1 VTTIAP
7 TTTAT
12 TAVPTTI
19 APTTAVPD
27 TDITVDPIEIIVSIA
42 QPILHY
48 YPPAEINTALDSYY
62 EPDPI
67 EITLSVE
74 GYAGN
79 VGLLVGSIDI
89 SLSVECD
96 PIDIGQAIDAGVVDI
111 YITIPSTD
119 YLIGVSGSNFV
130 KWSKV
135 GYLDFTID
143 ESNLAGERPM
153 DWKGSVYDIRKLADS
168 LVVYGTNGVTMMKPS
183 GVHWGMNTIYRIGVK
198 NKGAVS
204 GDESVHFFVDKLGQ
218 LWQLGQQL
226 EKLDYS
232 EFIGSMTGT
241 IVLSYDIEKK
251 ILYICDGTEGYVYG
265 VETRSFGEGP
275 VNITGLYPQGGTLY
289 VVSDGAISTPKFEI
303 CTDIYD
309 FGTRKP
315 KTIQSIE
322 VGSNLTEHL
331 YASVDYRI
339 SYRDSFR
346 QIGWHL
352 VNPQGKAFPRCYG
365 VEFRFRLKSDIYEYF
380 EVDYLKLR
388 GHIHGFSYMDISSV
402 QRQIV

>member
-1 VTTIAP
+1 VTTLAPTTIA
-7 TTTAT
+7 TTA
-12 TAVPTTI
+12 

-27 TDITVDPIEIIVSIA
+27 IDITVDPIEIVVSIA

-79 VGLLVGSIDI
+79 VGLSAGSIDI

-96 PIDIGQAIDAGVVDI
+96 PIDIGQTIDAGVVDI

-204 GDESVHFFVDKLGQ
+204 GDESVHFFVDKL
-218 LWQLGQQL
+218 
-226 EKLDYS
+226 
-232 EFIGSMTGT
+232 
-241 IVLSYDIEKK
+241 
-251 ILYICDGTEGYVYG
+251 
-265 VETRSFGEGP
+265 
-275 VNITGLYPQGGTLY
+275 
-289 VVSDGAISTPKFEI
+289 
-303 CTDIYD
+303 
-309 FGTRKP
+309 
-315 KTIQSIE
+315 
-322 VGSNLTEHL
+322 
-331 YASVDYRI
+331 
-339 SYRDSFR
+339 
-346 QIGWHL
+346 
-352 VNPQGKAFPRCYG
+352 
-365 VEFRFRLKSDIYEYF
+365 
-380 EVDYLKLR
+380 
-388 GHIHGFSYMDISSV
+388 
-402 QRQIV
+402 